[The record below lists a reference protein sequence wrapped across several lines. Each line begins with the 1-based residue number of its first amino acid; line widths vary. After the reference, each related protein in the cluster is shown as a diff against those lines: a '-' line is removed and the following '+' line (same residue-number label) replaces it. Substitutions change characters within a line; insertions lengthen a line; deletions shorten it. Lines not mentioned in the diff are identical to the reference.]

1 MGNPIVKISRPQ
13 DRLIYPRGIPIQ
25 AGLHL
30 YTESVPR
37 LCCCLTGMF
46 LLCVPGIYY
55 KVKTA
60 MSLPYLMGIPTQ
72 ARLHLNTESVPRCYC
87 CLTDLLLLCVPCIDL
102 KVKTAMRLPYLMGI
116 PTQARLHLYTESVP
130 RFYCCLADLSLP
142 CVTGIDCKDKMVM
155 RSFHIYNEKSCTGK
169 TRSWYWDT
177 SWFLAHLVDFQI
189 IINIVLSYR
198 HRRPQLKFFLA
209 SQIASCCNNTL
220 GLYEN
225 ATR

>member
-60 MSLPYLMGIPTQ
+60 MSLPYLMGIPTRQ
-72 ARLHLNTESVPRCYC
+72 DFILILNQYLGYAAVWLACSSSVSQVY
-87 CLTDLLLLCVPCIDL
+87 
-102 KVKTAMRLPYLMGI
+102 
-116 PTQARLHLYTESVP
+116 
-130 RFYCCLADLSLP
+130 
-142 CVTGIDCKDKMVM
+142 
-155 RSFHIYNEKSCTGK
+155 
-169 TRSWYWDT
+169 
-177 SWFLAHLVDFQI
+177 I
-189 IINIVLSYR
+189 IKL
-198 HRRPQLKFFLA
+198 RRPWVCLILWGFLHRQDFILILNQYLGA
-209 SQIASCCNNTL
+209 TAVWLTCYSSVSQV
-220 GLYEN
+220 
-225 ATR
+225 